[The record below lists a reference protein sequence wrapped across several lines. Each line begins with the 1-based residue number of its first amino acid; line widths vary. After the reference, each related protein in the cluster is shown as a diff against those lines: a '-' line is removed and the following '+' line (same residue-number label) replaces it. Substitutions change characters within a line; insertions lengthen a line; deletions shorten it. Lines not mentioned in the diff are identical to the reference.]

1 MSGEQELL
9 GTQAWAL
16 PCCGLGLLDLRAS
29 WLLDLVS
36 TEAFLE

>member
-9 GTQAWAL
+9 GAQPWAL
-16 PCCGLGLLDLRAS
+16 PSSGLSLLVLRAS
-29 WLLDLVS
+29 HLLDLVS